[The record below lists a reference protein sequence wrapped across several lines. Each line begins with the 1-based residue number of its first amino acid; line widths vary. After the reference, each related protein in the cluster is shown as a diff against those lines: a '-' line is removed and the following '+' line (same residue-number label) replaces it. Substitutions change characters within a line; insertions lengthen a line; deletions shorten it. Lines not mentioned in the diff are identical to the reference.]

1 MSIGPDAGLDLAYR
15 SIDMTVQADDKP
27 DLAELLARL
36 DELRQAERRAVSAR
50 MVSVAGHLIGTPLN
64 VIAGRA
70 ALIRTNPTPDGIE
83 ENVRRIEEQVE
94 RLALRIRRLIDYFS
108 LVEPRAKPGSV
119 GDVLE
124 ECRRLYG
131 PVSEHLGVGLS
142 FSAQGVEPCRVES
155 SLASLVLTTLIAL
168 GVRTTAAG
176 QSIEVRATEHGPRTV
191 RFELLLPGLEAP
203 PKNFER
209 LDPPEHGQRYDAGA
223 LETLWT
229 CLGLARRAGGS
240 LDVVK
245 AESGAGVTIRFECA
259 HG

>member
-1 MSIGPDAGLDLAYR
+1 MEVG
-15 SIDMTVQADDKP
+15 
-27 DLAELLARL
+27 ELLARL
-36 DELRQAERRAVSAR
+36 DQLRSAERRAVSAR

-70 ALIRTNPTPDGIE
+70 ALIRTNPAPEAVE

-94 RLALRIRRLIDYFS
+94 RLALRIRRLIDYFG
-108 LVEPRAKPGSV
+108 LVEPAATPQSV
-119 GDVLE
+119 GELFE
-124 ECRRLYG
+124 SCARLYV
-131 PVSEHLGVGLS
+131 PMAEHLGLELR

-155 SLASLVLTTLIAL
+155 SLASLVLTTLLAL
-168 GVRTTAAG
+168 GLRTTAAG
-176 QSIEVRATEHGPRTV
+176 DAIEVRAIEHGPKTV
-191 RFELLLPGLEAP
+191 RFELALPGLPEP

-209 LDPPEHGQRYDAGA
+209 FDPPEHGQRYDAGA
-223 LETLWT
+223 LEALWT

-245 AESGAGVTIRFECA
+245 AESGRGVMIRFECA